1 MSEVSAEQTPQMTQ
15 TPPRG
20 RGVSPNVARLML
32 VVNAAVWGSGYV
44 FLKLIQATIP
54 TQWMMAIRM
63 ILAVSVMGLIFL
75 PRLKRAGL
83 RRYLVPGL
91 LLAVTYWAGF
101 LFQLNGLKDM
111 PAGRNT
117 FLVDT
122 YTVMVP
128 FLVWAFTRRR
138 PTWQHVI
145 AAFVCIVGIGFVSLG
160 GDGAA
165 GSLTV
170 ALPDIITI
178 VGAFFYAVNL
188 VTVGM
193 LGPKFDAVALMFMQ
207 FVWCSVLFLTGAALT
222 EGAPSAD
229 WLRWDIA
236 LGFAY
241 LVIGS
246 TVIGQVFQAIAVQHL
261 PTAQASVIL
270 STECIFGV
278 VASMIFMG
286 ERLSVNSVI
295 GFVLIFGAIV
305 LSQVQIK
312 RRKAG
317 ELPQI

>member
-1 MSEVSAEQTPQMTQ
+1 MASQTSQSPQRGQ
-15 TPPRG
+15 QG
-20 RGVSPNVARLML
+20 RGVSPSVARLML
-32 VVNAAVWGSGYV
+32 VINACVWGSGYV
-44 FLKLIQATIP
+44 FLKIIQATIP

-63 ILAVSVMGLIFL
+63 ILAVSLMGLIFL
-75 PRLKRAGL
+75 PRLSRVGL
-83 RRYLVPGL
+83 KRYLVPGL

-138 PTWQHVI
+138 PTWQHVV

-160 GDGAA
+160 GEGAA
-165 GSLTV
+165 GSLTI
-170 ALPDIITI
+170 ALPDVITI
-178 VGAFFYAVNL
+178 AGAFFYAVNL
-188 VTVGM
+188 VTVGL
-193 LGPKFDAVALMFMQ
+193 LGPKFDAVSLMFMQ
-207 FVWCSVLFLTGAALT
+207 FVWCAVLFLTGAVLT
-222 EGAPSAD
+222 EGSPSVT

-246 TVIGQVFQAIAVQHL
+246 TVIGQIFQAVAVQHL

-312 RRKAG
+312 RRRAADA
-317 ELPQI
+317 LRS